1 MKILIIDDS
10 LDAIAIAKARLAKEN
25 VDTVHAEGGIAGL
38 EAARREKPDLILLDV
53 DMPDLSGY
61 DVCREIKADPAL
73 FLIPILFLS
82 GSDTPEDKVKG
93 LDLGAVDYVTKPFDA
108 FELPARVRAA
118 LRTKLLQDLLT
129 EHAHLDPVT
138 ELSNRRAL
146 MERLQQEWSRME
158 RHGRPLSFIIADI
171 DHFKNVNDTYGHN
184 AGDSLL
190 LEVAKTIAR
199 QCRPADLPTRYGG
212 DEFAILVP
220 DEKAS
225 TAVCLADRCRR
236 KIEEIRLAPMGATFT
251 TTGSFGVADS
261 TGLLYPEELIE
272 RADAALYEAKREGR
286 NLVRAYGQPS
296 TERAPTGAL
305 AGTCVTVL
313 PEYHAKSE

>member
-10 LDAIAIAKARLAKEN
+10 PDAIAIAKARLAKEN
-25 VDTVHAEGGIAGL
+25 VDTVDAEGGIAGL
-38 EAARREKPDLILLDV
+38 EAAQREKPDLILLDV

-61 DVCREIKADPAL
+61 DVCRRIKEDPAL
-73 FLIPILFLS
+73 FMIPILFLS

-146 MERLQQEWSRME
+146 MERLQQEWARME

-190 LEVAKTIAR
+190 LEVAKTITR

-272 RADAALYEAKREGR
+272 HADAALYEAKRDGR
-286 NLVRAYGQPS
+286 NLVRSYGQPS
-296 TERAPTGAL
+296 ANGDPLGGL

-313 PEYHAKSE
+313 PEYNLKSE